1 LTFKNK
7 VDWERWRAG
16 WGSQQVRSWITLF
29 NALSECYTGKS
40 AVVTSWWRGDKSFH
54 QSGLAVDFRRLSAAN
69 RNHPQYTERD
79 VTVLERAAVRQ
90 GIPVVVVSRGKDN
103 EHWHCGD
110 LAVKG

>member
-7 VDWERWRAG
+7 DDRERWRAG
-16 WGSQQVRSWITLF
+16 LGPPEVRSWITQF
-29 NALSECYTGKS
+29 NALSELHTGKS
-40 AVVTSWWRGDKSFH
+40 AVVTSWFRTDGTFH
-54 QSGLAVDFRRLSAAN
+54 VNGHAVDFRRLSAAN
-69 RNHPQYTERD
+69 KSHPRYSERD
-79 VTVLERAAVRQ
+79 VRVLERAAVRH